1 MLMHAP
7 TILAVAIAPSE
18 PWTWWVAFNVFVL
31 IMIVLDLKVIHREEH
46 AVGMKEALFWSGFW
60 IALSLCFNAGV
71 YHFLGGEK
79 GLQFLTGYVVEKAM
93 SVDNIFVFILLFGY
107 FKVAPKLQ
115 HRVLFW
121 GILGALVF
129 RAIFILAG
137 VTLINKFHWII
148 YVFGA
153 LLIWSA
159 WQLLQSDEKQ
169 VDPEKNFVLKVLR
182 PRMRVTEDFEGPNFF
197 VQRNGKRWVTPL
209 FIVLLAIETSDIL
222 FAVDSIPAVLAISRD
237 PFIVYTSNVFAI
249 LGLRALYFALAGVMD
264 LFHCLHY
271 GLAAILGF
279 IGVKMLIS
287 GVYEI
292 SVVWSLGVI
301 GSVLAVSVVASFII
315 PPPNK
320 KAV

>member
-1 MLMHAP
+1 MMIFNPHLIA
-7 TILAVAIAPSE
+7 AVTGSTE
-18 PWTWWVAFNVFVL
+18 PWTWWLAFNLFVL
-31 IMIVLDLKVIHREEH
+31 LMIVLDLKVIHREER

-60 IALSLCFNAGV
+60 IVLSLCFNAGV

-107 FKVAPKLQ
+107 FKVEPKLQ

-121 GILGALVF
+121 GIMGALVF
-129 RAIFILAG
+129 RAVFILVG
-137 VTLINKFHWII
+137 VSLINKFHWII

-159 WQLLQSDEKQ
+159 WQLLQNDEKQ
-169 VDPEKNFVLKVLR
+169 VDPEKNFVLRVLK
-182 PRMRVTEDFEGPNFF
+182 PRMRVVDEFAGKKFF
-197 VQRNGKRWVTPL
+197 VLRDGKRWATPL

-249 LGLRALYFALAGVMD
+249 LGLRALYFALAGVME

-279 IGVKMLIS
+279 VGMKMLIS

-301 GSVLAVSVVASFII
+301 AAVLAVSVVASFII

-320 KAV
+320 KTA